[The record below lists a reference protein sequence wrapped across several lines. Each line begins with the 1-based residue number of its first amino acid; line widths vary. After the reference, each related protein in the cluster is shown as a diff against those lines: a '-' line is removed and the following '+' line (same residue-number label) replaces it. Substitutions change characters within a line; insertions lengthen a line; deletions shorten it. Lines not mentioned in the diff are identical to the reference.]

1 MNRHGGHIGL
11 SRLRGIIRRLGLLS
25 HGRGLI
31 RRMWLR
37 LLSLLRGL
45 SLLCLLS
52 GPGLLRS
59 LLRWPGLLSD
69 LLRGLRCLGLLLSG
83 LLPLRPRLLLNRLL
97 PNGLLLSCRL
107 LLSDLLLDSLR
118 LLLRGLLLRGLRLL
132 LLDCL
137 LLRRLLHRFLLL
149 PDGPLLG
156 SMHLRLL
163 PHGLLLGELLLGKL
177 LLRGLGRLLGGLR
190 LLCLRGGLG
199 PKRWLDLQRLGRT
212 RLGCRL
218 SQLWEIER
226 FRRCQR
232 VPILVI
238 RGHGISVR

>member
-1 MNRHGGHIGL
+1 
-11 SRLRGIIRRLGLLS
+11 
-25 HGRGLI
+25 
-31 RRMWLR
+31 MWLR

-52 GPGLLRS
+52 
-59 LLRWPGLLSD
+59 WPSLLSD

-190 LLCLRGGLG
+190 LGLLHLLCLRGGLG

-218 SQLWEIER
+218 SQLREIER
-226 FRRCQR
+226 FRWRQR

>member
-1 MNRHGGHIGL
+1 M
-11 SRLRGIIRRLGLLS
+11 RGIIRRLGLLS

-177 LLRGLGRLLGGLR
+177 LLSGLGRLLGGLRLGLLGLLGLLR